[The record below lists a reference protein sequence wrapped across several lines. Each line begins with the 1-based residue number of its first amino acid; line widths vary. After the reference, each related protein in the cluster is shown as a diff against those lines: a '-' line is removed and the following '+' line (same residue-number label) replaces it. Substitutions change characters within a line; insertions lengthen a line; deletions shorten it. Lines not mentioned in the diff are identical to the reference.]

1 MAAKLYVGKLPY
13 ATTEDQLKTMFGA
26 HGTVVSAQVITDR
39 DTGQSKGFAFVEM
52 ETEEAAQEAI
62 KALDNSEVD
71 GRNIVVNIARP
82 KEDRPAGGGS
92 RRDVQPPAP
101 LCARIRGM
109 SPRPKSPTDPTLFRD
124 LATCRWVTSN
134 DLIPAPNLLLGT
146 AQ

>member
-82 KEDRPAGGGS
+82 KEDRPAGGGY
-92 RRDVQPPAP
+92 R
-101 LCARIRGM
+101 
-109 SPRPKSPTDPTLFRD
+109 
-124 LATCRWVTSN
+124 N
-134 DLIPAPNLLLGT
+134 
-146 AQ
+146 

>member
-1 MAAKLYVGKLPY
+1 
-13 ATTEDQLKTMFGA
+13 MFGA

-82 KEDRPAGGGS
+82 KEDRPAGGGY
-92 RRDVQPPAP
+92 R
-101 LCARIRGM
+101 
-109 SPRPKSPTDPTLFRD
+109 
-124 LATCRWVTSN
+124 N
-134 DLIPAPNLLLGT
+134 
-146 AQ
+146 

>member
-52 ETEEAAQEAI
+52 DTEEAAQEAI

-82 KEDRPAGGGS
+82 KEDRPAGGGY
-92 RRDVQPPAP
+92 R
-101 LCARIRGM
+101 
-109 SPRPKSPTDPTLFRD
+109 
-124 LATCRWVTSN
+124 N
-134 DLIPAPNLLLGT
+134 
-146 AQ
+146 